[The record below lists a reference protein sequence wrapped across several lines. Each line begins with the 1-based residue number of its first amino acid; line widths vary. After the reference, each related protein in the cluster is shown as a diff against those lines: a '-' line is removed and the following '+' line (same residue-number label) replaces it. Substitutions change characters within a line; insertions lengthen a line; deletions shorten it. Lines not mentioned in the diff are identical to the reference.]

1 MSIVAATGGSTHPD
15 AESAVEEAWARVIE
29 RVPSPSLVLMATTIG
44 YDLDAV
50 RVALRR
56 RVGDTPFMGGTSCG
70 GVMTDKGFYG
80 VDGRGL
86 ALFALSDVDGDFGVG
101 TALLGNDPR
110 AAARRAVEAA
120 LADAGRAGQL
130 PSAVWMVT
138 TPGGEEAV
146 VQGIADVVG
155 EDMPLVGGSAA
166 DNTLEGRWRQI
177 TPGGVLEDHVCV
189 AVLFT
194 SADVTAS
201 FQSGYDPTAH
211 TGTVTRAEGRTVY
224 EIDGRPAAR
233 VYDRWTGGAI
243 TQVLDQ
249 GGGEVLSKT
258 NLCPL
263 GRFLREVRG
272 VPYFVLS
279 HPERA
284 TPDGALGLFT
294 DVQVGEQ
301 FVCMTG
307 SVDGLVAR
315 AGNVARSALTMT
327 GHAPEQARAALM
339 IFCGGCLL
347 TVRERIAEVHANIR
361 RELGG
366 IPFLTMFTF
375 GEQGRIVDVGNRH
388 GNLMIS
394 TLVLTE
400 RAA

>member
-1 MSIVAATGGSTHPD
+1 M
-15 AESAVEEAWARVIE
+15 IE
-29 RVPSPSLVLMATTIG
+29 KVPAPSLVLLAATVG
-44 YDLDAV
+44 YDLEAV
-50 RVALRR
+50 RTALLGRS
-56 RVGDTPFMGGTSCG
+56 GDTPFMGGTSCG
-70 GVMTDKGFYG
+70 GVMTDEGFFG
-80 VDGRGL
+80 VDGHGL
-86 ALFALSDVDGDFGVG
+86 ALFAISDPEGDFGVG
-101 TALLGNDPR
+101 MAPLGDDPR
-110 AAARRAVEAA
+110 AAARTAVQAA
-120 LADAGRAGQL
+120 LENAGCAGQL

-146 VQGIADVVG
+146 VRGIADVVG

-166 DNTLEGRWRQI
+166 DDNLEGRWRQI
-177 TPGGVLEDHVCV
+177 VPEGVLADHVCV
-189 AVLFT
+189 AVLFP
-194 SADVTAS
+194 SGEVSAS
-201 FQSGYDPTAH
+201 FHSGYDATAH
-211 TGTVTRAEGRTVY
+211 TGVVTRAEARTIH
-224 EIDGRPAAR
+224 EIDGRPAAH
-233 VYDRWTGGAI
+233 VYDGWTGGAI
-243 TQVLDQ
+243 AGVIAE
-249 GGGEVLSKT
+249 GGGAVLSKT

-263 GRFLREVRG
+263 GRFLREVSG

-284 TPDGALGLFT
+284 TPEGALQLFT
-294 DVQVGEQ
+294 DVAVGDRL
-301 FVCMTG
+301 VCMTG
-307 SVDGLVAR
+307 SIDGLVAR

-327 GHAPEQARAALM
+327 GGTVAEARAALI

-347 TVRERIAEVHANIR
+347 TVRERIHEVHENIR